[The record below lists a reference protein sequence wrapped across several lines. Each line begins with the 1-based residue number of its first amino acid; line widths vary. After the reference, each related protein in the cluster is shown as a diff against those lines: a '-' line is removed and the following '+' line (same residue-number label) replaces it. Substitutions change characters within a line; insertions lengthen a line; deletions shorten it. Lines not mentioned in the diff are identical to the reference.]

1 MGGQTY
7 KELMERR
14 ISAEEAERKKREEAK
29 KAAQWRVSQFYG
41 NILNGG
47 NGSAG
52 RTLLPRMFIWR

>member
-14 ISAEEAERKKREEAK
+14 ISAEEAERTKREEAK
-29 KAAQWRVSQFYG
+29 KAAQWRASQLYG

-47 NGSAG
+47 GVG
-52 RTLLPRMFIWR
+52 RPLLPRMLIWR